1 MPLPLIYLGCGLISG
16 FLFAA
21 NETKITSNYKS
32 KRA

>member
-21 NETKITSNYKS
+21 NEMKVKS
-32 KRA
+32 SYNAKSS

>member
-21 NETKITSNYKS
+21 NEKGIIRCNMSL
-32 KRA
+32 